1 MCYRG
6 VGLCLTWQLSG
17 QLLLLAS
24 VMICFCF
31 MVVFEGI
38 LCTDEVFLCYSLGLC
53 FVGNSAALY
62 MNGMPVVKDI

>member
-1 MCYRG
+1 
-6 VGLCLTWQLSG
+6 
-17 QLLLLAS
+17 
-24 VMICFCF
+24 

-53 FVGNSAALY
+53 FVGNSAVLY